1 MGGCVDSWETGRR
14 AGGAGRSQGLSTW
27 EKRQNP
33 GASPAPCW
41 ACTAVS
47 TAGRGREGRTVPQI
61 ASVVMWLAAR
71 PARGAM
77 TLPLPLFSPR
87 IRSLS
92 PLPRARRPEPSGP
105 GFSSWTRNT
114 GGDGDG
120 LTPGAQE
127 EKLRNNPLAGPT
139 CMQARTRVSGNL
151 GSGCRP
157 PVSSGA
163 STCQRRGPSPGRRPL
178 GCGDLASCPS
188 SIATP
193 TGPGNNDLRGL

>member
-1 MGGCVDSWETGRR
+1 MI
-14 AGGAGRSQGLSTW
+14 AGRQDEELGELAGVRGSARGRKGRT
-27 EKRQNP
+27 P
-33 GASPAPCW
+33 GASPAPCS

-47 TAGRGREGRTVPQI
+47 TAGRGREGRTVPRT

-77 TLPLPLFSPR
+77 TLPL
-87 IRSLS
+87 SLS

-114 GGDGDG
+114 SGDGDA

-188 SIATP
+188 SITTP

>member
-14 AGGAGRSQGLSTW
+14 AGGAGRSQGLSAW

-33 GASPAPCW
+33 GASPAPCS

-47 TAGRGREGRTVPQI
+47 TAGRGREGRTVPRT
-61 ASVVMWLAAR
+61 ASVVMWLVAR

-77 TLPLPLFSPR
+77 TLPLPLFS
-87 IRSLS
+87 RSACLLF
-92 PLPRARRPEPSGP
+92 PGPDPEPSGP

-114 GGDGDG
+114 GGDGDA

>member
-14 AGGAGRSQGLSTW
+14 AGGAGRSQGLSAW

-33 GASPAPCW
+33 GASPAPCS

-47 TAGRGREGRTVPQI
+47 TAGRGREGRTVPRT

-77 TLPLPLFSPR
+77 TLPLPLFS
-87 IRSLS
+87 RSHQEPVS
-92 PLPRARRPEPSGP
+92 SSQGQTPRAQRPWFFQLDQKHRRRWRCVNPWGSRGETSEQSPR
-105 GFSSWTRNT
+105 WTY
-114 GGDGDG
+114 
-120 LTPGAQE
+120 
-127 EKLRNNPLAGPT
+127 

-188 SIATP
+188 SITTP

>member
-1 MGGCVDSWETGRR
+1 MGEKAEPGSESGPLLGLH
-14 AGGAGRSQGLSTW
+14 GGVHS
-27 EKRQNP
+27 
-33 GASPAPCW
+33 GAW
-41 ACTAVS
+41 
-47 TAGRGREGRTVPQI
+47 
-61 ASVVMWLAAR
+61 
-71 PARGAM
+71 ARGAHSAPDRVCHYVAGGSARSWGDDA
-77 TLPLPLFSPR
+77 PLTPFLSLAR

-114 GGDGDG
+114 GGDGDA